1 MRRVCGQRPVALL
14 AANAERSVTNK
25 CPSVANAELVVA
37 NVTGLSRQIW
47 SIVDLPLMRT
57 LGIMRPPKSGR
68 SPLLLIAEHI
78 QRCRHLRTT
87 AIPHQGVVAAWKT
100 PPSHLSPVGRVSR
113 ISPDRI
119 PGDACCSVPPLCRKL
134 LHLAS
139 PTHLSPGFLSR
150 LAGRDQKPHG
160 LPRLPV
166 LLGAGLCCLTH
177 LPDGHVNTDPGPR
190 FNLLF
195 QGDESN
201 VMSA

>member
-1 MRRVCGQRPVALL
+1 
-14 AANAERSVTNK
+14 
-25 CPSVANAELVVA
+25 
-37 NVTGLSRQIW
+37 
-47 SIVDLPLMRT
+47 
-57 LGIMRPPKSGR
+57 MRPPKSGR

-87 AIPHQGVVAAWKT
+87 AIPHQ
-100 PPSHLSPVGRVSR
+100 PSRRRLENPSFTSLTCWPSLAHLT
-113 ISPDRI
+113 PDRI

-150 LAGRDQKPHG
+150 LAGRNQKPHG

-166 LLGAGLCCLTH
+166 LLGAGLCCLTR

-195 QGDESN
+195 QGDESD